1 MTDSSLI
8 WAGTVRHVPA
18 WMPGAGFQRLAA
30 AGRAMR
36 DDMVNTP
43 LELVQS
49 RMVRELPKYR
59 ASGALTRAQAD
70 GSNAPNFTSQ
80 QLEKPDLSDEDRDT
94 TKWTAAALYAGGADT
109 VRCPPRS
116 AAGC

>member
-30 AGRAMR
+30 VGRAMR

-49 RMVRELPKYR
+49 RMVREPPEYR
-59 ASGALTRAQAD
+59 ASLVSSCAQAD
-70 GSNAPNFTSQ
+70 GSNTPNFTSQ

-109 VRCPPRS
+109 VRCSSRS